1 MSQQIMFMFAPVGT
15 IHAIKLGFFAT
26 FNTYMALKVLPVA
39 VPTTARF
46 TAMNNAVRFSPR
58 L

>member
-1 MSQQIMFMFAPVGT
+1 MFMFAPVGT
-15 IHAIKLGFFAT
+15 IHAVKLGFFAT

-39 VPTTARF
+39 VPTTTRF
-46 TAMNNAVRFSPR
+46 TPMSNTVGFSSR